1 MAGALEE
8 ETGGG
13 TEGRAEAAE
22 EPPKNRA
29 GNDARGPTT
38 NNPTDGELTN
48 APTKGKPEAEGER
61 YAAMKAV
68 PCNAASVGDGA
79 RRPAKISKPEER
91 R

>member
-1 MAGALEE
+1 MAGAIGE

-22 EPPKNRA
+22 EPPKNQA
-29 GNDARGPTT
+29 GNNARGSTAD
-38 NNPTDGELTN
+38 NPTDGELTD

-61 YAAMKAV
+61 YVAMKAV

-79 RRPAKISKPEER
+79 RRPAKISKPEEKR
-91 R
+91 

>member
-22 EPPKNRA
+22 EPPKNQA
-29 GNDARGPTT
+29 GNDARGSTAD
-38 NNPTDGELTN
+38 NPTNGELTD

-79 RRPAKISKPEER
+79 QRPAKISKPEER

>member
-1 MAGALEE
+1 MAGAPEE

-22 EPPKNRA
+22 EPPKNQA

-38 NNPTDGELTN
+38 DNPPDRELTD

-68 PCNAASVGDGA
+68 PCNAASVGGGA
-79 RRPAKISKPEER
+79 RRLTKISKPEER